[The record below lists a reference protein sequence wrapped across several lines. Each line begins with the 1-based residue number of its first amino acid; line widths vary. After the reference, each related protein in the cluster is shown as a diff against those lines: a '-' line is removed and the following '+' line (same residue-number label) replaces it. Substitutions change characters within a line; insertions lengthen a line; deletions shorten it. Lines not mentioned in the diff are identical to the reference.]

1 MLARFG
7 SVFDEYPFP
16 PQVGLIGPGHAMV
29 RLNLVSGRKEVTE
42 GSQGRFCGGQNHLA
56 RHIPHRSPLM
66 VSKQEE
72 GTTVIGGKHSWG
84 LRWCRVKLG
93 VWVPRTATY
102 IIVIVHSVASD
113 SATPWTAAHQVSLS
127 FLPPGACLNSCPL
140 SWWCH
145 PSISSSAVPF
155 SSCFQFFPASG
166 SFSMNWLFTSGG
178 QSIGASASDKYS
190 QFISFRIDWLDL
202 ILYILSS
209 NISRS
214 YSLFIRI
221 LTLT

>member
-155 SSCFQFFPASG
+155 SSCFQFFQHQGLFQWIG
-166 SFSMNWLFTSGG
+166 SSHQVVKVLELQLLIN
-178 QSIGASASDKYS
+178 IHN
-190 QFISFRIDWLDL
+190 SFPLGLTGL
-202 ILYILSS
+202 I
-209 NISRS
+209 S
-214 YSLFIRI
+214 YSTYCHPIYQD
-221 LTLT
+221 LTPCLSGFWH